1 MSSIYQLLKKKKTP
15 KLTDLTLLTPK
26 TYHNVKFSISEN
38 FKHLLT
44 YDLTWELQ
52 YDCSGS
58 SFVSI
63 IQPQI

>member
-1 MSSIYQLLKKKKTP
+1 MSSIYQLLKNKNKNQ

-44 YDLTWELQ
+44 
-52 YDCSGS
+52 
-58 SFVSI
+58 
-63 IQPQI
+63 